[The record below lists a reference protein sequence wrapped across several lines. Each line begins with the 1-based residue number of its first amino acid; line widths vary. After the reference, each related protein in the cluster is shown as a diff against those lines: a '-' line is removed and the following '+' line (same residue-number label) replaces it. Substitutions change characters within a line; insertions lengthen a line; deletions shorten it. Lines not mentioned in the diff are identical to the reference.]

1 MKRIFI
7 VLLLIIFSSS
17 FSLAK
22 DNKRITLEDI
32 KNTLEYE
39 GRVLSW
45 KRSAEV
51 KKNTENW
58 NDYFVRIKETNLLK
72 REANLEKKERDKKD
86 AARLR
91 KELLET
97 KKKNETWENFFKRI
111 KEEQTGITELEFL
124 LLQRKSSRSWRR
136 DPKIDNL
143 INKTP
148 RFQNRGIARCMYNL
162 GPWGGEDTDKKC
174 NAKVMRAVFT
184 YSEKSKKKR
193 PGDIFYAL
201 DAIKRFVDDDTNTN
215 KYIQSLAYSNGVVYF
230 KNRYKRAILTEK
242 YALNSAGDNNFPL
255 MACLARGKSG
265 EILCQTFKKSTYK
278 KIEKFIKDPSN
289 EKVLG
294 HSFIK
299 YIKNIR
305 MTQNIRKKIGTDN
318 YLLLGDMMNAA
329 VGDVKKNNL
338 SPDLQKRRVLLKK
351 YTLILLNIKKKLD
364 EEKYK
369 SIDKD
374 ISKLSKTYKDLNTLT
389 AINNKSVMNID
400 EAINVIFD
408 TNKLVQNSALNAKN
422 TPDERLLAQSSIVF
436 IQSLIDSILSTIPEK
451 YYAEP
456 QELPQDFF
464 SKTELAE
471 LENIIDSITNNNKK
485 IKSAELNK
493 SMDIINKYIN
503 TSKILKRLNDLGIQ
517 NSIDRDI
524 TLNKASKIATQQIRD
539 NLDGDILK
547 SVKKMVNN
555 MDKNELSN
563 LTKEASSIASEVA
576 SSSSVKDTVSVSAVD
591 REYGGQNLKKLIG
604 AARR

>member
-39 GRVLSW
+39 GSVLW
-45 KRSAEV
+45 WNTSAEV
-51 KKNTENW
+51 KKNTESW
-58 NDYFVRIKETNLLK
+58 DGYFVRIKKTYLLK
-72 REANLEKKERDKKD
+72 REANLEKKE
-86 AARLR
+86 AVRLR
-91 KELLET
+91 IELLET
-97 KKKNETWENFFKRI
+97 KEKNETSENFIKRI
-111 KEEQTGITELEFL
+111 KEKKTVITELELIL
-124 LLQRKSSRSWRR
+124 LKRISNRGWRR

-162 GPWGGEDTDKKC
+162 GPSGGEDTDKKC
-174 NAKVMRAVFT
+174 NAKVMRTVFT
-184 YSEKSKKKR
+184 YSEKSKKRR
-193 PGDIFYAL
+193 PGDIFYSL
-201 DAIKRFVDDDTNTN
+201 DAVKRFVNDDTDTN
-215 KYIQSLAYSNGVVYF
+215 KYIQRLAYSNGVVYF

-255 MACLARGKSG
+255 MACLAKHKPV
-265 EILCQTFKKSTYK
+265 EIHCVTFKKSTYK

-299 YIKNIR
+299 YVKKIR
-305 MTQNIRKKIGTDN
+305 MIQNIEKKLGTDN

-493 SMDIINKYIN
+493 SMDAIKKHIN
-503 TSKILKRLNDLGIQ
+503 TSNVLKKLNNLGIK
-517 NSIDRDI
+517 NDIDEEI
-524 TLNKASKIATQQIRD
+524 TLNKASKIATKQIRD
-539 NLDGDILK
+539 NLDKDILK
-547 SVKKMVNN
+547 SVSKMLDN
-555 MDKNELSN
+555 MDKNELSE

>member
-7 VLLLIIFSSS
+7 IFIFIIFSSS

-22 DNKRITLEDI
+22 NNEKIKLKDIENILTQENLFWWHKKLEIKNISESWESYFKRINEKFFLER
-32 KNTLEYE
+32 N
-39 GRVLSW
+39 
-45 KRSAEV
+45 
-51 KKNTENW
+51 
-58 NDYFVRIKETNLLK
+58 LK
-72 REANLEKKERDKKD
+72 REKIKKTKEETEKSKKELIK
-86 AARLR
+86 
-91 KELLET
+91 T
-97 KKKNETWENFFKRI
+97 KKENETWEEFAERTERKKDKAKILEAPKWSEIQNVQEYDKRWF
-111 KEEQTGITELEFL
+111 EY
-124 LLQRKSSRSWRR
+124 
-136 DPKIDNL
+136 KIEA
-143 INKTP
+143 NKTP
-148 RFQNRGIARCMYNL
+148 RFKNRGIARCMYNID
-162 GPWGGEDTDKKC
+162 GGQENC
-174 NAKVMRAVFT
+174 EANVIRAVFT
-184 YSEKSKKKR
+184 YPEKSKKRR

-201 DAIKRFVDDDTNTN
+201 DAIEKIISLKNTKFLSKDFRGISEVDVLKIVHSN
-215 KYIQSLAYSNGVVYF
+215 KI
-230 KNRYKRAILTEK
+230 I
-242 YALNSAGDNNFPL
+242 PL
-255 MACLARGKSG
+255 FACGATSSGIYCKTFNKS
-265 EILCQTFKKSTYK
+265 INK
-278 KIEKFIKDPSN
+278 KIEKFTKDPSN

-299 YIKNIR
+299 YIKDIR

-400 EAINVIFD
+400 EAINIIFD

-422 TPDERLLAQSSIVF
+422 TPDQRLLAQSSIIF

-503 TSKILKRLNDLGIQ
+503 TANILKRLNDLGIK
-517 NSIDRDI
+517 NNIDRDV

-547 SVKKMVNN
+547 SVRKMVNN

-576 SSSSVKDTVSVSAVD
+576 SSSSVKDTVSISAVN

-604 AARR
+604 AARNR

>member
-1 MKRIFI
+1 
-7 VLLLIIFSSS
+7 
-17 FSLAK
+17 
-22 DNKRITLEDI
+22 
-32 KNTLEYE
+32 
-39 GRVLSW
+39 
-45 KRSAEV
+45 
-51 KKNTENW
+51 
-58 NDYFVRIKETNLLK
+58 
-72 REANLEKKERDKKD
+72 
-86 AARLR
+86 
-91 KELLET
+91 
-97 KKKNETWENFFKRI
+97 
-111 KEEQTGITELEFL
+111 
-124 LLQRKSSRSWRR
+124 
-136 DPKIDNL
+136 
-143 INKTP
+143 
-148 RFQNRGIARCMYNL
+148 
-162 GPWGGEDTDKKC
+162 
-174 NAKVMRAVFT
+174 
-184 YSEKSKKKR
+184 
-193 PGDIFYAL
+193 
-201 DAIKRFVDDDTNTN
+201 
-215 KYIQSLAYSNGVVYF
+215 
-230 KNRYKRAILTEK
+230 
-242 YALNSAGDNNFPL
+242 
-255 MACLARGKSG
+255 
-265 EILCQTFKKSTYK
+265 
-278 KIEKFIKDPSN
+278 
-289 EKVLG
+289 LG

-299 YIKNIR
+299 YIKDIR

-400 EAINVIFD
+400 EAINIIFD

-422 TPDERLLAQSSIVF
+422 TPDQRLLAQSSIIF

-503 TSKILKRLNDLGIQ
+503 TANILKRLNDLGIK
-517 NSIDRDI
+517 NNIDRDV

-547 SVKKMVNN
+547 SVRKMVNN

-576 SSSSVKDTVSVSAVD
+576 SSSSVKDTVSISAVN

-604 AARR
+604 AARNR